1 MNQQR
6 FESPQAPKLILDH
19 VYDHAAQ
26 SPERIF
32 LTQPIGGREVV
43 DFTWA
48 EVVDQASRMAAHLQ
62 ARGMHRGD
70 RIALL
75 SANCAHFIMA
85 ELAIWM
91 AGGTTVAI
99 FPNEA
104 PRTVRYVLEHSDS
117 RLLFIGKL
125 DTWERQRQAIP
136 PEMDCIALPQAPVT
150 PFETWEAIIGRT
162 APQNQRTNR
171 APGDLAFI
179 CYTSGSTGEPKGVMH
194 SFERVSDTSERVV
207 AYLTGIFGTEVQGRT
222 LSYLP
227 LAHIFERVWV
237 ECASLV
243 DGRGQLYFTDL
254 PTTFA
259 QDLARARPTGFIS
272 VPRLWLKFQEA
283 VHARMPAEVLD
294 RLLEDPNSGPVVA
307 REVLKGMG
315 LDQVMSASSGSAPI
329 PPGLIR
335 WYRRLGLNLLEG
347 YGMTEDMAY
356 SHSSTRDLNEPG
368 YVGVPL
374 PGVVVRIAEDGEIL
388 IKSPGQMVGY
398 YKRPDLDAQVFTTD
412 GFFRT
417 GDKGERRPD
426 GLLRIT
432 GRLKE
437 IFKTSKGKY
446 VSPAPIENRLNL
458 HPLVDAAMVGGAGQP
473 APYGLVVLSEESRA
487 RLDNGPGRAHVEAQ
501 MQQLLEET
509 NQELAPH
516 ERMAMIVLCNEPWT
530 IENGCLTPTLKI
542 KRARIEALYSHL
554 VPTWYAAQHT
564 VTWAT
569 T

>member
-1 MNQQR
+1 MTEPSR
-6 FESPQAPKLILDH
+6 ARKLILDH
-19 VYDHAAQ
+19 VWDHARQA
-26 SPERIF
+26 PDRIF

-43 DFTWA
+43 DYTWA
-48 EVVDQASRMAAHLQ
+48 EVVNQASRMAAHLQ
-62 ARGMHRGD
+62 ALGIQAGD
-70 RIALL
+70 RVALL
-75 SANCAHFIMA
+75 STNCAHFIMA

-104 PRTVRYVLEHSDS
+104 PRTVRYILEHSEA

-125 DTWERQRQAIP
+125 DTWEQQRQAVP
-136 PEMDCIALPQAPVT
+136 PELACITLPLSPAT
-150 PFETWEAIIGRT
+150 PFETWDAIVGRT
-162 APQNQRTNR
+162 APQERRTIR

-194 SFERVSDTSERVV
+194 SFDRVSDTSERVV
-207 AYLTGIFGTEVQGRT
+207 AYLAGIFGTEVQGRT

-237 ECASLV
+237 ACASLV
-243 DGRGQLYFTDL
+243 DGRGQLYFTESHA
-254 PTTFA
+254 TFA

-283 VHARMPAEVLD
+283 VHARMPAQTLD
-294 RLLEDPNSGPVVA
+294 RLLDDPISGPVVA

-315 LDQVMSASSGSAPI
+315 LDQVISASSGSAPI
-329 PPGLIR
+329 PPDLIR

-356 SHSSTRDLNEPG
+356 SHGSTPELNEPG
-368 YVGVPL
+368 YVGVPM
-374 PGVVVRIAEDGEIL
+374 PGVEVRIAENGEIL

-398 YKRPDLDAQVFTTD
+398 YKRPDLDAEAFTAD
-412 GFFRT
+412 RFFRT
-417 GDKGERRPD
+417 GDRGERRPD

-458 HPLVDAAMVGGAGQP
+458 HPMVDAAMVGGAGQP
-473 APYGLVVLSEESRA
+473 APYGLVVLSQGCLA
-487 RLDNGPGRAHVEAQ
+487 RLDQTLSRADVEQ
-501 MQQLLEET
+501 RMRELLEET
-509 NQELAPH
+509 NQSLAPH
-516 ERMAMIVLCNEPWT
+516 ERLAVIVLCVEPWT
-530 IENGCLTPTLKI
+530 TENGCLTPTLKI
-542 KRARIEALYSHL
+542 RRAQIEARYGHL
-554 VPTWYAAQHT
+554 APAWYAAPHT
-564 VTWAT
+564 VTWAPA
-569 T
+569 